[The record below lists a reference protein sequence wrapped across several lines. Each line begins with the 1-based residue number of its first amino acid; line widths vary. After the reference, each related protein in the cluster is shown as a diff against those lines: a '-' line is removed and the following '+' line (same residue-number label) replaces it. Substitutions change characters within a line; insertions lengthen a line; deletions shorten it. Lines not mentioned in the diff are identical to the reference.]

1 MLKKKT
7 KQNLEVVEGLLKVF
21 ILIYI
26 FFLHHTIDTSQ
37 QEYCPKLPS
46 GRVSHRMRILA
57 LY

>member
-1 MLKKKT
+1 MT
-7 KQNLEVVEGLLKVF
+7 LEG
-21 ILIYI
+21 IYI
-26 FFLHHTIDTSQ
+26 FFLHNTIDTSQ